1 MPANHTG
8 LARKMQL
15 TRQIQRATIK
25 GDRQLAQ
32 KLRTELKQLEKKTNS
47 K

>member
-1 MPANHTG
+1 MPAGHAY
-8 LARKMQL
+8 LARRMQL

-25 GDRQLAQ
+25 GDRKLAQ
-32 KLRTELKQLEKKTNS
+32 QLRSELKQLEKKSNP